1 MDHIKFSM
9 VAPAFPYCPV
19 WVAEDRGYFD
29 RYGIRSEIEQLPE
42 R

>member
-9 VAPAFPYCPV
+9 VAPAFPDYPV

-29 RYGIRSEIEQLPE
+29 TYGIRSEIEQLPE